1 MKKTGRIQI
10 LKHMRNLFL
19 FILLSASSV
28 WAKGSYSQETQLKLN
43 VKNGTLESI
52 FNQITRQS
60 QLEFFYNTNALD
72 VKQKVDL
79 SKKTGT
85 LDEILKEIL
94 GDKYRYR
101 IKDQYILI
109 SEVEPEMQAEKKS
122 VTINGQVRDRKG
134 AVIPGVTVLL
144 KGTTLGTATD
154 MNGEFKITVPEQPE
168 IILQFSFI
176 GMKNKDVEY
185 KGEPALK
192 IVLEEDVAE
201 MEEVIVTG
209 IFTRKAESYTGA
221 AVTITQDQLKRV
233 GNQNI
238 FQSLR
243 NLDPSLVI
251 SDNLD
256 FGSDPNKLPDMKLR
270 GTSSFPGADDGLDLK
285 GNYMNKPNQ
294 PLFILDGFEASVEK
308 IFDMD
313 MNRVESVTI
322 LKDASAKAL
331 YGSKAANGVVVIE
344 TKRLLSDQLRV
355 TYNGSLDIEAP
366 DLTSYDLCNSLE
378 KLEVERVAGYYTE
391 GWTPAYRDYLENL
404 YATRKKAALE
414 GLNTD
419 WLSKPLRTGIGHKH
433 SLSFEMGDK
442 NLRVI
447 TDVSYNKVT
456 GVMKESGRTNL
467 AGSVNVSYRLKNFLF
482 KNIMSITSNKST
494 DSPYGTFR
502 DYASM
507 NPYWR
512 ATDANGNI
520 PRYAEI
526 IEQQGL
532 YASKY
537 ITNPLYNSTLN
548 TKLDAS
554 YLEFTNN
561 FYTEWTILEGLKA
574 TARILS
580 LIHI

>member
-221 AVTITQDQLKRV
+221 AVTVTQDQLKRV

-243 NLDPSLVI
+243 NIDPSLAI

-344 TKRLLSDQLRV
+344 TKRLLSGQLRV

-378 KLEVERVAGYYTE
+378 KLEVEKVAGYYITE
-391 GWTPAYRDYLENL
+391 RSPEQRDYLEKL

-414 GLNTD
+414 GLDTD

-433 SLSFEMGDK
+433 SLSFEMGDE

-447 TDVSYNKVT
+447 ADVSYNQIA

-467 AGSVNVSYRLKNFLF
+467 AGSMNVSYRLKNFLF

-512 ATDANGNI
+512 ATDSNGNI

-526 IEQQGL
+526 IDLG
-532 YASKY
+532 
-537 ITNPLYNSTLN
+537 YNST
-548 TKLDAS
+548 TV
-554 YLEFTNN
+554 
-561 FYTEWTILEGLKA
+561 
-574 TARILS
+574 
-580 LIHI
+580 H

>member
-122 VTINGQVRDRKG
+122 VTINVRDRKG

-221 AVTITQDQLKRV
+221 AVTVTQDQLKRV
-233 GNQNI
+233 GNQRQLHEQAQSPPVYSGRIRGERRENFRYGYEPGGECDYPERCFCQGLVW
-238 FQSLR
+238 FQS
-243 NLDPSLVI
+243 SQW
-251 SDNLD
+251 
-256 FGSDPNKLPDMKLR
+256 G
-270 GTSSFPGADDGLDLK
+270 GG
-285 GNYMNKPNQ
+285 
-294 PLFILDGFEASVEK
+294 
-308 IFDMD
+308 
-313 MNRVESVTI
+313 
-322 LKDASAKAL
+322 
-331 YGSKAANGVVVIE
+331 
-344 TKRLLSDQLRV
+344 
-355 TYNGSLDIEAP
+355 
-366 DLTSYDLCNSLE
+366 
-378 KLEVERVAGYYTE
+378 
-391 GWTPAYRDYLENL
+391 YRDQTFVIRT
-404 YATRKKAALE
+404 AE
-414 GLNTD
+414 GDL
-419 WLSKPLRTGIGHKH
+419 
-433 SLSFEMGDK
+433 
-442 NLRVI
+442 
-447 TDVSYNKVT
+447 
-456 GVMKESGRTNL
+456 
-467 AGSVNVSYRLKNFLF
+467 
-482 KNIMSITSNKST
+482 
-494 DSPYGTFR
+494 
-502 DYASM
+502 
-507 NPYWR
+507 
-512 ATDANGNI
+512 
-520 PRYAEI
+520 
-526 IEQQGL
+526 
-532 YASKY
+532 
-537 ITNPLYNSTLN
+537 
-548 TKLDAS
+548 
-554 YLEFTNN
+554 
-561 FYTEWTILEGLKA
+561 
-574 TARILS
+574 
-580 LIHI
+580 

>member
-176 GMKNKDVEY
+176 GMKNKNVEY

-209 IFTRKAESYTGA
+209 IFTRKA
-221 AVTITQDQLKRV
+221 
-233 GNQNI
+233 
-238 FQSLR
+238 
-243 NLDPSLVI
+243 
-251 SDNLD
+251 
-256 FGSDPNKLPDMKLR
+256 
-270 GTSSFPGADDGLDLK
+270 
-285 GNYMNKPNQ
+285 
-294 PLFILDGFEASVEK
+294 
-308 IFDMD
+308 
-313 MNRVESVTI
+313 
-322 LKDASAKAL
+322 
-331 YGSKAANGVVVIE
+331 
-344 TKRLLSDQLRV
+344 
-355 TYNGSLDIEAP
+355 
-366 DLTSYDLCNSLE
+366 
-378 KLEVERVAGYYTE
+378 
-391 GWTPAYRDYLENL
+391 
-404 YATRKKAALE
+404 
-414 GLNTD
+414 
-419 WLSKPLRTGIGHKH
+419 
-433 SLSFEMGDK
+433 
-442 NLRVI
+442 RVI
-447 TDVSYNKVT
+447 P
-456 GVMKESGRTNL
+456 EL
-467 AGSVNVSYRLKNFLF
+467 
-482 KNIMSITSNKST
+482 
-494 DSPYGTFR
+494 
-502 DYASM
+502 
-507 NPYWR
+507 
-512 ATDANGNI
+512 
-520 PRYAEI
+520 
-526 IEQQGL
+526 Q
-532 YASKY
+532 
-537 ITNPLYNSTLN
+537 
-548 TKLDAS
+548 
-554 YLEFTNN
+554 
-561 FYTEWTILEGLKA
+561 
-574 TARILS
+574 
-580 LIHI
+580 

>member
-221 AVTITQDQLKRV
+221 AVTVTQDQLKRV

-243 NLDPSLVI
+243 NIDPSLAI

-344 TKRLLSDQLRV
+344 TKRLLSGQLRV

-378 KLEVERVAGYYTE
+378 KLEVEKVAGYYITE
-391 GWTPAYRDYLENL
+391 RSPEQRDYLEKL

-414 GLNTD
+414 GLDTD
-419 WLSKPLRTGIGHKH
+419 
-433 SLSFEMGDK
+433 
-442 NLRVI
+442 
-447 TDVSYNKVT
+447 
-456 GVMKESGRTNL
+456 
-467 AGSVNVSYRLKNFLF
+467 
-482 KNIMSITSNKST
+482 
-494 DSPYGTFR
+494 
-502 DYASM
+502 
-507 NPYWR
+507 
-512 ATDANGNI
+512 
-520 PRYAEI
+520 
-526 IEQQGL
+526 
-532 YASKY
+532 
-537 ITNPLYNSTLN
+537 
-548 TKLDAS
+548 
-554 YLEFTNN
+554 
-561 FYTEWTILEGLKA
+561 
-574 TARILS
+574 
-580 LIHI
+580 

>member
-221 AVTITQDQLKRV
+221 AVTVTQDQLKRV

-243 NLDPSLVI
+243 NIDPSLAI

-344 TKRLLSDQLRV
+344 TKRLLSGQLRV

-378 KLEVERVAGYYTE
+378 KLEVEKVAGYYITE
-391 GWTPAYRDYLENL
+391 RSPEQRDYLEKL

-414 GLNTD
+414 GLDTD

-433 SLSFEMGDK
+433 SLSFEMGDE

-447 TDVSYNKVT
+447 ADVSYNQIA

-467 AGSVNVSYRLKNFLF
+467 AGSMNVSYRLKNFLF

-512 ATDANGNI
+512 ATDSNGNI

-526 IEQQGL
+526 IDLG
-532 YASKY
+532 YNSYKY
-537 ITNPLYNSTLN
+537 ITNPLYN
-548 TKLDAS
+548 
-554 YLEFTNN
+554 F
-561 FYTEWTILEGLKA
+561 LKYKVY
-574 TARILS
+574 
-580 LIHI
+580 

>member
-221 AVTITQDQLKRV
+221 AVTVTQDQLKRV

-243 NLDPSLVI
+243 NIDPSLAI

-344 TKRLLSDQLRV
+344 TKRLLSGQLRV

-378 KLEVERVAGYYTE
+378 KLEVEKVAGYYITE
-391 GWTPAYRDYLENL
+391 RSPEQRDYLEKL

-414 GLNTD
+414 GLDTD

-433 SLSFEMGDK
+433 SLSFEMGDE

-447 TDVSYNKVT
+447 ADVSYNQIA

-467 AGSVNVSYRLKNFLF
+467 AGSMNVSYRLKNFLF

-512 ATDANGNI
+512 ATDSNGNI

-526 IEQQGL
+526 IDLG
-532 YASKY
+532 YNSYKY

-554 YLEFTNN
+554 YLEFPD
-561 FYTEWTILEGLKA
+561 FVIAYPKIL
-574 TARILS
+574 RQRV
-580 LIHI
+580 